1 MPRPIL
7 SSRRCERKLWN
18 VSCNTMK
25 NKKKGLFIVFE
36 GLDGSGQG
44 TQMALLERYLRSKK
58 EKTYIT
64 SEPSHNLIGGLIRSL
79 LRAHWKMSNTG
90 IQLLYCADRAHHL
103 EAEIEPVVAKGCHV
117 ICGRYRFS
125 TMAFGSI
132 NNDVKWLERLNEKF
146 PDPDVTIFLDVPPK
160 ECLRRIHVGR
170 PLSELFETE
179 KKLKK
184 VYATYKKLLQDAK
197 YKNVHSVNGSRPAD
211 EDAKD
216 IAEIIEKYV

>member
-1 MPRPIL
+1 
-7 SSRRCERKLWN
+7 
-18 VSCNTMK
+18 
-25 NKKKGLFIVFE
+25 
-36 GLDGSGQG
+36 
-44 TQMALLERYLRSKK
+44 
-58 EKTYIT
+58 
-64 SEPSHNLIGGLIRSL
+64 
-79 LRAHWKMSNTG
+79 
-90 IQLLYCADRAHHL
+90 
-103 EAEIEPVVAKGCHV
+103 
-117 ICGRYRFS
+117 
-125 TMAFGSI
+125 MAFGSI

-211 EDAKD
+211 EVAKD